1 MTARD
6 PRMPMLWSDTR
17 PRATDHLF
25 VSDWAVKRVPMSF
38 DALAIVVV
46 QVEVVK
52 TTPPLGEVPRR

>member
-1 MTARD
+1 
-6 PRMPMLWSDTR
+6 MPMLWSDTR